1 MIVLVFDTETTGL
14 FKRGVKITETE
25 NCPHAVQIS
34 SLLYDTE
41 KDEILDVQ
49 DDIIKMKEGVTIPIE
64 ASNVHKIT
72 EKISQEKGIPIK
84 DSILRFITNYERA
97 DMIIGHN
104 IEFDIKIIKVEL
116 ERLGYVNI
124 FKTHEIVN
132 YCTMNLGINIT
143 KIEKNNNKNYK
154 YPKLIE
160 LYQKLFNE
168 TPSNLHNSLIDVVCC
183 FRCFYKMYF
192 KKDVYEKNSDIK
204 KIIL

>member
-1 MIVLVFDTETTGL
+1 MIVLTFDTETTGL
-14 FKRGVKITETE
+14 LKRGVKLSDTD

-64 ASNVHKIT
+64 SSNVHKIT

-116 ERLGYVNI
+116 ERLGYINI
-124 FKTHEIVN
+124 FKSHETVH
-132 YCTMNLGINIT
+132 YCTLKLGINIT
-143 KIEKNNNKNYK
+143 KIETKNKKYK

-160 LYQKLFNE
+160 LYEKLFNE
-168 TPSNLHNSLIDVVCC
+168 TPLNLHNSLIDVVCC

-192 KKDVYEKNSDIK
+192 KKDVYEKNSDVK